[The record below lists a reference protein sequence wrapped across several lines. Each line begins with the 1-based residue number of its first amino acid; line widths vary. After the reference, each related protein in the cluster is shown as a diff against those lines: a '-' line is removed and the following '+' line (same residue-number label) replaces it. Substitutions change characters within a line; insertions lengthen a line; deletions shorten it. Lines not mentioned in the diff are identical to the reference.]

1 MDEQETITPEY
12 KEIKKEYEIVI
23 KDNKL
28 RRNK

>member
-1 MDEQETITPEY
+1 MDKQKTITPEY
-12 KEIKKEYEIVI
+12 KEIKKEYEIEI